1 MYMYYSAVCVQYG
14 IIIILCNFKDTMIQQ
29 INVTHGSDPVKFVIT
44 PPDQNENGQSDSSL
58 HNNLDHKDENP
69 STNEEVK
76 KRDDDEGD
84 NDIESVSKVT
94 NISMETDVT
103 KETMRSKTVNDD
115 TCSSEEEAKPQQ
127 ILESVQ
133 NGEMNEVNSDQSS
146 DNQQTSNE
154 DQHTTTPSNIGNSS
168 SEGEQPTSTANTN
181 GTDEEQPTSIPSTTD
196 NDPISDEQPSS
207 VPSVADNEPVS
218 EEQPT
223 SNSSRPIEPQTSVED
238 QPTSNST
245 SSKPIEPQ
253 TSVEDQ
259 PTSNST
265 NSKPIE
271 PQTSVEEQPTSDT
284 SKQNVVIP
292 EVHVQPIADHSPN
305 TDKKDIEQES
315 QSDTIGQTSQEIDN
329 VVEVKE
335 ATGEEE
341 KRTPSP
347 TIVKSKPLV
356 TSSSGLSTPVEGEIR
371 R

>member
-14 IIIILCNFKDTMIQQ
+14 IIILCNFKDTMIQQ

-69 STNEEVK
+69 STNEEVE

-84 NDIESVSKVT
+84 NDIESVATVT

-115 TCSSEEEAKPQQ
+115 TCSSEEAKPQQ

-168 SEGEQPTSTANTN
+168 TEGEQPTSTANTN

-207 VPSVADNEPVS
+207 VPSVADNEPVN

-223 SNSSRPIEPQTSVED
+223 SNSSR
-238 QPTSNST
+238 
-245 SSKPIEPQ
+245 PIEPQ

-271 PQTSVEEQPTSDT
+271 PQTSVEDQPTSDT

-292 EVHVQPIADHSPN
+292 EVHVQPITDHSPN

-335 ATGEEE
+335 STGEEE